1 MLLARYY
8 TASMDFIS
16 MEKHVGKQ
24 KHISTG
30 SLPNQGRCQEMYH
43 RPAAYKWRPVQGW
56 TADKHNHSQHHVR
69 SGQSTSVSMDYADS
83 LFLTP
88 LFYKPQV

>member
-1 MLLARYY
+1 
-8 TASMDFIS
+8 
-16 MEKHVGKQ
+16 
-24 KHISTG
+24 
-30 SLPNQGRCQEMYH
+30 MYH
-43 RPAAYKWRPVQGW
+43 RPAAYKWRPVEGW